1 METIQL
7 AGKYLRQ
14 ALEYSVTSYDTIDP
28 SGKFLQVSGT
38 CLFFHLNISFDI
50 LSNIIFVHVIINFP
64 HNFCIGIRVKFNLQK
79 PEGQRIVDV
88 KVICSECEVPEFKP
102 LENERLYDI
111 VLSNFLLNGGDGYT
125 MIRDNAKQ
133 KHVVGE

>member
-1 METIQL
+1 M
-7 AGKYLRQ
+7 
-14 ALEYSVTSYDTIDP
+14 
-28 SGKFLQVSGT
+28 
-38 CLFFHLNISFDI
+38 
-50 LSNIIFVHVIINFP
+50 
-64 HNFCIGIRVKFNLQK
+64 KFNLRK
-79 PEGQRIVDV
+79 PEWQRIVDV

>member
-1 METIQL
+1 MVNFC
-7 AGKYLRQ
+7 KYPVR
-14 ALEYSVTSYDTIDP
+14 V
-28 SGKFLQVSGT
+28 
-38 CLFFHLNISFDI
+38 FFFSSELHPINISFDN
-50 LSNIIFVHVIINFP
+50 SQEYNICVVIINFP
-64 HNFCIGIRVKFNLQK
+64 HNFLLCIGIRVKFNLQK

-102 LENERLYDI
+102 LENEKLYDI